1 MRRCVALLLAA
12 ALLAGCG
19 DAADGKPDPPRKRAA
34 PDPARVADELAIRC
48 GLLRPVPGTVP
59 AIVPPGLL
67 PQGAFIAKGRRTG
80 SAARATILMPIGVTL
95 ALQTIAA
102 NATKAGFEVIFSEQE
117 PGEAE
122 VYLSGPGGLVK
133 FRMYGSRTCP
143 EAATQALF
151 ERSYTEG

>member
-1 MRRCVALLLAA
+1 MARRLAAVLLAA
-12 ALLAGCG
+12 VLLAGCG
-19 DAADGKPDPPRKRAA
+19 DAADGKPEQKRRRA
-34 PDPARVADELAIRC
+34 PDPAQAADQLAIRC
-48 GLLRPVPGTVP
+48 GLLRPEPGTVP

-67 PQGAFIAKGRRTG
+67 PPGAYIAKGRRTG

-95 ALQTIAA
+95 ALQTISS

>member
-1 MRRCVALLLAA
+1 MALT
-12 ALLAGCG
+12 AGCG
-19 DAADGKPDPPRKRAA
+19 GEGAATPVVKRRA
-34 PDPARVADELAIRC
+34 PDPAQIADALAIRC

-67 PQGAFIAKGRRTG
+67 PVGSYIAKGRRTG
-80 SAARATILMPIGVTL
+80 SAARATILLPIGPAL
-95 ALQTIAA
+95 AMQTIAG
-102 NATKAGFEVIFSEQE
+102 NAPKAGFEVIFSETE

-133 FRMYGSRTCP
+133 FRMYGSRQCP